1 MGRGLG
7 LGLHTNGGITIFYV
21 NTIADMELAIN
32 IKTLSN
38 RVNLNC
44 HPPNKFVSPPFVICP
59 ASDKRGGDKNEGRR
73 NKAKSVVAP
82 IALGMM
88 DAENQKVNIIPF
100 YILYMTNFL
109 NNVPRYFSNVTS
121 TCEHIYVKDRYRST
135 KVR

>member
-1 MGRGLG
+1 
-7 LGLHTNGGITIFYV
+7 
-21 NTIADMELAIN
+21 MELAIN
-32 IKTLSN
+32 IKTLRN
-38 RVNLNC
+38 HVNLNC

-88 DAENQKVNIIPF
+88 DTKNQKVNIIPF
-100 YILYMTNFL
+100 YITNFL
-109 NNVPRYFSNVTS
+109 NNVPRYFFQCYIP
-121 TCEHIYVKDRYRST
+121 CEHIYVKDRYRST